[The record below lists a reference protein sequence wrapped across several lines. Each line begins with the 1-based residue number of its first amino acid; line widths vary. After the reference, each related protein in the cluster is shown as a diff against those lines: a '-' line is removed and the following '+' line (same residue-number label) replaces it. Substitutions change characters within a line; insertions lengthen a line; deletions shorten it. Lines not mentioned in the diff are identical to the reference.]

1 MPIGHRKGRPL
12 SVGKT
17 TVAIVDDDEGML
29 DAMSGFLESLGYE
42 AVAFSSG
49 AAFLA
54 SDTFLGAEAPGRLA
68 GQLACLLT
76 DVDMPGI
83 NGLELQERV
92 RRTRPDLPIIMM
104 TGFYDDAIRRR
115 ALAGGARDLLRKPL
129 AADALIRCLEDT
141 VRS

>member
-1 MPIGHRKGRPL
+1 MPTEHRKGRPL

-17 TVAIVDDDEGML
+17 TVAVVDDDEGVL
-29 DAMSGFLESLGYE
+29 DATSGFLESLGYE
-42 AVAFSSG
+42 AVAFRSG

-54 SDTFLGAEAPGRLA
+54 SDVFLACDPA
-68 GQLACLLT
+68 GYLACLLT

-115 ALAGGARDLLRKPL
+115 ALAGGAQDLLRKPL
-129 AADALIRCLEDT
+129 AADALIRSLEDA
-141 VRS
+141 VGS